1 MTDNLLP
8 EDEIDPNTNY
18 LENLVGEG
26 KKFKTPEDLAR
37 GKYEADLYV
46 NTLTKRMDEMRE
58 DYAQLRKD
66 YNSRA
71 KIEEVLD
78 QQKTQQHASSENEP
92 LAKDVDRRPE
102 IKPEDIA
109 NMFATE
115 IQKHETS
122 KREAENYRSVQ
133 AKLKERFGSNK
144 EALKQH
150 LDELDLSEEFVKE
163 LAKKSPKVVLRTL
176 GLDQPPEREDF
187 SPMPRS
193 SLRRDSFAPKTQK
206 RTWSYYQDLK
216 KSNPDLY
223 HSKEI
228 TNQLHDDYIALGKDF
243 EDGDFYASKFR

>member
-8 EDEIDPNTNY
+8 EDSEIDPNTNY
-18 LENLVGEG
+18 LEALVGEG
-26 KKFKTPEDLAR
+26 KKFKSPEDLAR

-58 DYAQLRKD
+58 DYAQLRQD

-71 KIEEVLD
+71 KLEEVLD
-78 QQKTQQHASSENEP
+78 QQKTQQHASSEQPN
-92 LAKDVDRRPE
+92 AKDVDRRPE

-109 NMFATE
+109 TMISSE
-115 IQKHETS
+115 IMKQETS
-122 KREAENYRSVQ
+122 KREAENYRTVQ

-176 GLDQPPEREDF
+176 GLDQPAPKEDF
-187 SPMPRS
+187 SAMPRS